1 MQYEATQ
8 AGFDPSEVTNYANQ
22 LMESYKLEQQ
32 MADRIA
38 IDNSLMRQGIE
49 ELSSSWEE
57 LTANLASADAGVRGL
72 AINDLRGKIQ
82 KILGTTEDLSDEWLT
97 NANNLKLMERAAKG
111 NAEAIDDLRKSA
123 TEDIILQLGLSEYTE
138 QELTGLINDFV
149 NSAEYDDL
157 EFGAQLNDTDMVN
170 GLNELLRSGSLTVEQ
185 MNSILEGIG
194 WEPEI
199 IHAEMPIIRSDLV
212 LR

>member
-1 MQYEATQ
+1 
-8 AGFDPSEVTNYANQ
+8 
-22 LMESYKLEQQ
+22 MESYKLEQQ

-111 NAEAIDDLRKSA
+111 NEK
-123 TEDIILQLGLSEYTE
+123 
-138 QELTGLINDFV
+138 
-149 NSAEYDDL
+149 
-157 EFGAQLNDTDMVN
+157 
-170 GLNELLRSGSLTVEQ
+170 LL
-185 MNSILEGIG
+185 MI
-194 WEPEI
+194 
-199 IHAEMPIIRSDLV
+199 
-212 LR
+212 